1 MNIIAAYKSTNSI
14 WQLLTLVLIFAFILA
29 ATYFATRFL
38 GGFQY
43 SAMMRSNIKILD
55 TLRATGNMFYQ
66 IVKAGDK
73 CYLVAV
79 SKDNIVCL
87 GEVDE
92 ETLELHTVENKS
104 FADILGKFKKKDKDD
119 KDENI

>member
-1 MNIIAAYKSTNSI
+1 
-14 WQLLTLVLIFAFILA
+14 
-29 ATYFATRFL
+29 
-38 GGFQY
+38 
-43 SAMMRSNIKILD
+43 MMRSNIKILD